1 MKRLYRDS
9 SNKMICGVCSGIAN
23 YFNIDPTLIRLLW
36 VLAVVFAGV
45 GILAY
50 FICALVIPECP
61 PDGYYNN
68 EQYWQQQQ
76 YQQYNQQN
84 GQTYYNPDPSQN
96 QQYNNQGNY
105 YDPNSSNNNNQ

>member
-1 MKRLYRDS
+1 MKRLYRNP

-36 VLAVVFAGV
+36 VLAVVFCGV

-50 FICALVIPECP
+50 FICALVIPEDP
-61 PDGYYNN
+61 NVYNNN

-76 YQQYNQQN
+76 QQYNQN
-84 GQTYYNPDPSQN
+84 GQQYYNPDPN
-96 QQYNNQGNY
+96 QQWNNQGTY
-105 YDPNSSNNNNQ
+105 YDPNQNNNNNNNQ

>member
-23 YFNIDPTLIRLLW
+23 YLNVDPTVIRLLW
-36 VLAVVFAGV
+36 ALAIIFAGF

-50 FICALVIPECP
+50 FVCALVIPEDP
-61 PDGYYNN
+61 NVYNNN

-76 YQQYNQQN
+76 QNNNQ
-84 GQTYYNPDPSQN
+84 YYNADPN
-96 QQYNNQGNY
+96 QQYNNQGTY
-105 YDPNSSNNNNQ
+105 YDPTQNNNNQ

>member
-23 YFNIDPTLIRLLW
+23 YLNVDPTVIRLVW
-36 VLAVVFAGV
+36 ALAIIFVGF

-50 FICALVIPECP
+50 FVCALVIPEDP
-61 PDGYYNN
+61 NVYNNN

-76 YQQYNQQN
+76 QNNNQ
-84 GQTYYNPDPSQN
+84 YYNADPN
-96 QQYNNQGNY
+96 QQYNNQGTY
-105 YDPNSSNNNNQ
+105 YDPTQNNNNNQ